1 MNTWFLGLVT
11 LAFVALIVALI
22 YLIFHLSKTITIM
35 RQTLETADK
44 SLLVTLEEMT
54 ITLKS
59 VRHAVDGISAITN
72 DVREVSDYPGHGGR
86 RKACER
92 KCETYH

>member
-44 SLLVTLEEMT
+44 SLLVTLEE
-54 ITLKS
+54 IPS
-59 VRHAVDGISAITN
+59 
-72 DVREVSDYPGHGGR
+72 P
-86 RKACER
+86 
-92 KCETYH
+92 